1 MLYQSPKIRV
11 GESTVAGRGVF
22 AIEDISAEEILEECH
37 FFLLENGNFSTID
50 PVLKEMVFAWPAHT
64 DAHQF
69 AVVLGSGT
77 IYNHS
82 YESNAKWDT
91 DEVKCCFRFSAT
103 RDIKAGEEI
112 FTNYN
117 RSGGNT
123 FD

>member
-37 FFLLENGNFSTID
+37 FFLLDNGNFSTID
-50 PVLKEMVFAWPAHT
+50 PVLQEMVFAWPAHT
-64 DAHQF
+64 DAHRF
-69 AVVLGSGT
+69 AVVLGGGT
-77 IYNHS
+77 VYNHS
-82 YESNAKWDT
+82 YENNAKWDT

-117 RSGGNT
+117 RSGGHH